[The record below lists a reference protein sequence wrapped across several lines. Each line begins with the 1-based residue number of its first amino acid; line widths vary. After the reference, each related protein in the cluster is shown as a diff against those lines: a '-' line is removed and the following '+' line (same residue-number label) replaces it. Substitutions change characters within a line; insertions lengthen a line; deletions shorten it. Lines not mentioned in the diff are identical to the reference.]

1 MEFKE
6 SLDFVSLFSYTFI
19 KGFLVFLETDS
30 KFSYSKWKNE
40 YIDNSKSH
48 VMIVVKVSRKVKSS
62 RELVAKLTAWKLK
75 GDHDLQPESEEKPEV
90 GNNWIISF
98 SESSCSNNT

>member
-19 KGFLVFLETDS
+19 KGFLFFLETDS
-30 KFSYSKWKNE
+30 NFSYSKWKNE

-48 VMIVVKVSRKVKSS
+48 VIVVEVSLKSS

-90 GNNWIISF
+90 GNNWMISF